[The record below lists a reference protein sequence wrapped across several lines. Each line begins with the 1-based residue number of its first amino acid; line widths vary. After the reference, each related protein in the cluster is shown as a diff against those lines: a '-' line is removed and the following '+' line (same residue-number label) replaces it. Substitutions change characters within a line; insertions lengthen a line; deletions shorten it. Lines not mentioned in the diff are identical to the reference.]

1 LGTVGEAEARK
12 GNEETPAI
20 SSNREGAT
28 LGGSQTKSNQE
39 ETLTAQFFGGIRD
52 DWLARV
58 RIGRCMARIG
68 ERARVSELIDAK
80 DADC

>member
-1 LGTVGEAEARK
+1 M
-12 GNEETPAI
+12 ETPAI

-28 LGGSQTKSNQE
+28 LGGSPTKSNQE
-39 ETLTAQFFGGIRD
+39 ETLNAQFFGGVRD

-68 ERARVSELIDAK
+68 ERARVNGLIDAQ